1 MWCVGRCTH
10 AEEIDLT
17 SRNIDNAKAS
27 ADPVVRRFLGIE
39 GNSGKGFGLAADFA
53 YDVIKAIGNYKE
65 MYDRNLGPK
74 TKLNIP
80 RRINANYESGGLLY
94 APPIR

>member
-1 MWCVGRCTH
+1 VYATIY
-10 AEEIDLT
+10 AEEIDLS
-17 SRNIDNAKAS
+17 SRNIESVKTS
-27 ADPVVRRFLGIE
+27 TDPVVRRFLGLE
-39 GNSGKGFGLAADFA
+39 GNSGKGLGLTADFA
-53 YDVIKAIGNYKE
+53 ADVIKAIGNYKE

-80 RRINANYESGGLLY
+80 RRLNANYESGGLLY